1 MPSDQLSD
9 LATDRIAVK
18 HATSSY
24 TSDRCSAGLM
34 WRDIPV
40 RCVTRYL
47 FTYIY
52 VEPSRALSVSILLT
66 AIAAERLTV
75 MSGRLSGRRS
85 GDEQIRFISIV
96 RLGRW

>member
-34 WRDIPV
+34 WRKS
-40 RCVTRYL
+40 CKTRYL
-47 FTYIY
+47 FTYLR
-52 VEPSRALSVSILLT
+52 RAISCVVCILQRT

-75 MSGRLSGRRS
+75 MPSNEREAEREKERRRANS
-85 GDEQIRFISIV
+85 TAAS
-96 RLGRW
+96 